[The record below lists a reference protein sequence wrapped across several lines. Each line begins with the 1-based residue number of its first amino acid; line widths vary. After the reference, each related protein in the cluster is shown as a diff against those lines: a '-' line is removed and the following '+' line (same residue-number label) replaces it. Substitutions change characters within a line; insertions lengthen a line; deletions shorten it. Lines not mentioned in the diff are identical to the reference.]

1 VAKLVSEVE
10 AVDEIREELVDGIRQ
25 CEAEQRMEEGFT
37 ITKKAMSRR
46 QSAPTGTPS
55 CKESSSKQRRQETI
69 KAACA
74 IHGGSLDDTAP
85 ATIGMVETL
94 EKKCKEKDVLAAMGK
109 CRKVRDKVLPKIY
122 KEDLVQFES
131 SNENML
137 RSIAVYYSSGIMG
150 RDKYRSVYKASLY
163 RQVSKKKQ
171 AVRIKVANCPTPKL
185 VPYHRLMSY
194 IKSIEVGKL
203 YNVREE
209 LCDGL
214 DESEKVNG
222 CYRDIEELVLKLA
235 DFYLNSDQYTVLTFD
250 EPNKF
255 YIALGGDG
263 APFGKDDTAC
273 SWLVSFINIGKSI
286 LSSNENY
293 LLFGAN
299 CSENCLPVARF
310 IAKLMSDIQR
320 VTNTIYSVMCQGE
333 PVQVKFAIGELPND
347 MKMLA
352 FLGGELS
359 NSATY
364 FSTFADV
371 SKNDICNFEGTFGS
385 RASDTWK
392 RWEYSKRVKDAKA
405 VEKFKKKLNPN
416 LTVNTLRSK
425 ITTFIAKQRS
435 RQEFAPLVGDLIDKA
450 HIEPLHLKNNAC
462 ALAHRLLLNTVI
474 SWSKLTIFSFS
485 KVSPDCLFHKFVEIL
500 RTKCHL
506 QRLAKKII
514 RWFN

>member
-1 VAKLVSEVE
+1 MK
-10 AVDEIREELVDGIRQ
+10 AV
-25 CEAEQRMEEGFT
+25 
-37 ITKKAMSRR
+37 
-46 QSAPTGTPS
+46 
-55 CKESSSKQRRQETI
+55 
-69 KAACA
+69 CA
-74 IHGGSLDDTAP
+74 IHGGSVDDTAP

-94 EKKCKEKDVLAAMGK
+94 ERKCKQKDVLAAISK
-109 CRKVRDKVLPKIY
+109 CRKIRNDVLPKIY
-122 KEDLVQFES
+122 KEDLVRFES
-131 SNENML
+131 SDENML

-163 RQVSKKKQ
+163 RQVSKKER

-194 IKSIEVGKL
+194 ITSIEVGKL
-203 YNVREE
+203 HSVREE

-222 CYRDIEELVLKLA
+222 CYRDIEDLVIKLA
-235 DFYLNSDQYTVLTFD
+235 EFYLNSDHYTILTFD

-299 CSENCLPVARF
+299 CSENCVPVERF
-310 IAKLMSDIQR
+310 ISKLMSDIQHL
-320 VTNTIYSVMCQGE
+320 TNTIYSVMCKGE
-333 PVQVKFAIGELPND
+333 PVQIKFVIEELPND

-371 SKNDICNFEGTFGS
+371 SKNDIANCKGTFGS
-385 RASDTWK
+385 RASNTWK
-392 RWEYSKRVKDAKA
+392 RWKYSKRVKDAKA
-405 VEKFKKKLNPN
+405 VEKFKKN
-416 LTVNTLRSK
+416 
-425 ITTFIAKQRS
+425 
-435 RQEFAPLVGDLIDKA
+435 
-450 HIEPLHLKNNAC
+450 
-462 ALAHRLLLNTVI
+462 
-474 SWSKLTIFSFS
+474 
-485 KVSPDCLFHKFVEIL
+485 
-500 RTKCHL
+500 
-506 QRLAKKII
+506 
-514 RWFN
+514 